1 MDVLEHLTQ
10 EHRKVEQLF
19 GRLSG
24 ADKAGRAGLVDELEQ
39 ALSVHMAVE
48 EQHLYP
54 IVEQVA
60 GDEAEEEA
68 EDRARPGAREGIA
81 KLRAMVD
88 KPGFGAVV
96 DMVSAGIGHHVQEEE
111 NEIFPELRR
120 KAAERIDRLDPE
132 QLEADVKASG
142 TTGRTKRPTGDGPT
156 KSELYQ
162 QAQEAEIEGRS
173 SMTKDELRTACTDSR

>member
-19 GRLSG
+19 GQLSE
-24 ADKAGRAGLVDELEQ
+24 ADKAERAGLVDELEQ

-54 IVEQVA
+54 IVEQIA

-68 EDRARPGAREGIA
+68 ETEHDLAREGIA
-81 KLRAMVD
+81 RLRAMVD

-96 DMVSAGIGHHVQEEE
+96 DMVSAGIRHHVQEEE

-142 TTGRTKRPTGDGPT
+142 ATGRSEPPSGDGPT

-162 QAQEAEIEGRS
+162 QAQDAEIEGRS
-173 SMTKDELRTACTDSR
+173 SMTKDELRTALAEQR

>member
-24 ADKAGRAGLVDELEQ
+24 ADKAGRAGLVDDLEQ
-39 ALSVHMAVE
+39 APSVHIAVE
-48 EQHLYP
+48 DQHLYP

-68 EDRARPGAREGIA
+68 ETEHDLAREGIA
-81 KLRAMVD
+81 KLRVMVD

-132 QLEADVKASG
+132 QLEPGLVTMTELVTMVG
-142 TTGRTKRPTGDGPT
+142 TAP
-156 KSELYQ
+156 
-162 QAQEAEIEGRS
+162 
-173 SMTKDELRTACTDSR
+173 

>member
-19 GRLSG
+19 GQLSE
-24 ADKAGRAGLVDELEQ
+24 ADKAERAGLVDELEQ

-68 EDRARPGAREGIA
+68 ETEHDLAREGIA

-132 QLEADVKASG
+132 QLEADVKTSG
-142 TTGRTKRPTGDGPT
+142 ANRRSQRPTGDGPT

-162 QAQEAEIEGRS
+162 QAQEAAIEGRS
-173 SMTKDELRTACTDSR
+173 SMTKDELRTALAEQR

>member
-1 MDVLEHLTQ
+1 LEHLTQ

-19 GRLSG
+19 GRLSK

-68 EDRARPGAREGIA
+68 ETEHDLAREGIA
-81 KLRAMVD
+81 RLRAMVVD
-88 KPGFGAVV
+88 EPGFGAVV

-120 KAAERIDRLDPE
+120 QAAERIDRLDPE
-132 QLEADVKASG
+132 QLEADVKTSG
-142 TTGRTKRPTGDGPT
+142 AAGRIKRPTGDGPT

-173 SMTKDELRTACTDSR
+173 SMTKEELRTALAEQR